1 MGIYY
6 WLCLREAAWFEL
18 DRKVLPKPFDEC
30 VYSNGWLVIELVLWP
45 KV

>member
-6 WLCLREAAWFEL
+6 WLCLREAWFEL

-30 VYSNGWLVIELVLWP
+30 VCSKGWLVIELVLWP